1 MSDSTDAVREDVDC
15 TEACMQQAYNY
26 LHATSNCFELGCF
39 AARPAKPTYT
49 WSEDVGED
57 PGRPWRY
64 KGSLLFWKVRVYIRD
79 MTTSDMKAIL
89 EELAA
94 GRIDAAE
101 AARRIDALKASQS
114 PSEPLTE
121 PTNEQLTGSEVDASA
136 ATETEAS
143 SSETEAS
150 TSEPDAQTEEPVRA
164 KSVNVGGVERISVR
178 AVGRRVRI
186 LGETSVATLSADGP
200 HVLRR
205 NGSVL
210 EVSSDGELGAS
221 LDGFSI
227 LRSAPRSLDD
237 FRSLGLGKELFLRV
251 NPNVIVDV
259 EVTAGSL
266 NTEQVPHLGKVRVTA
281 GAAKLLDV
289 AEINDALIQAG
300 QATIKGTIKT
310 GRNRVRAESGT
321 LSITLADDSNVT
333 VTGEAQLGRI
343 SWAGGHSGAGD
354 EVVMGSGSAR
364 LDIEVV
370 MGHAQVR
377 VGSDISSEAGV

>member
-1 MSDSTDAVREDVDC
+1 
-15 TEACMQQAYNY
+15 
-26 LHATSNCFELGCF
+26 
-39 AARPAKPTYT
+39 
-49 WSEDVGED
+49 
-57 PGRPWRY
+57 
-64 KGSLLFWKVRVYIRD
+64 
-79 MTTSDMKAIL
+79 MTAIL

-114 PSEPLTE
+114 TSETPPE
-121 PTNEQLTGSEVDASA
+121 PTNEELAGSEADSDAWAA
-136 ATETEAS
+136 ATDRPQPAGSPTTPPSEETE
-143 SSETEAS
+143 
-150 TSEPDAQTEEPVRA
+150 RA
-164 KSVNVGGVERISVR
+164 KPVNVGGVERISVR
-178 AVGRRVRI
+178 AIGRRVRI

-205 NGSVL
+205 NGPVL

-266 NTEQVPHLGKVRVTA
+266 NTERVPHLGKVRVTA
-281 GAAKLLDV
+281 GSARLLDV

-300 QATIKGTIKT
+300 QATIKGTIT
-310 GRNRVRAESGT
+310 SGRSRIRAESGS
-321 LSITLADDSNVT
+321 LSISLTDDSDVT
-333 VTGEAQLGRI
+333 VTGEAQLGKI
-343 SWAGGHSGAGD
+343 SWAGGHNGAGD
-354 EVVMGSGSAR
+354 EVVMGTGSAK
-364 LDIEVV
+364 LEIEVV
-370 MGHAQVR
+370 MAHAQVR
-377 VGSDISSEAGV
+377 VGSDLTSEAGV

>member
-1 MSDSTDAVREDVDC
+1 
-15 TEACMQQAYNY
+15 
-26 LHATSNCFELGCF
+26 
-39 AARPAKPTYT
+39 
-49 WSEDVGED
+49 
-57 PGRPWRY
+57 
-64 KGSLLFWKVRVYIRD
+64 
-79 MTTSDMKAIL
+79 MTTPDMKAIL

-101 AARRIDALKASQS
+101 AARRIDALKASQ
-114 PSEPLTE
+114 PTSETTPPE
-121 PTNEQLTGSEVDASA
+121 PTNEELTGSRADSDPWAAATDQPQAGYDSTASEADSTTSQADAS
-136 ATETEAS
+136 T
-143 SSETEAS
+143 
-150 TSEPDAQTEEPVRA
+150 DEPVDT
-164 KSVNVGGVERISVR
+164 KPVNVSGVERISVR

-237 FRSLGLGKELFLRV
+237 FRALGLGKELFLRV

-266 NTEQVPHLGKVRVTA
+266 NTERVPHLGKVRVTA
-281 GAAKLLDV
+281 GAAKLLNV
-289 AEINDALIQAG
+289 VEINDALIQAG

-321 LSITLADDSNVT
+321 LSIHLTDDSNVT
-333 VTGEAQLGRI
+333 VSGEAQLGKI

-354 EVVMGSGSAR
+354 EVVMGSGSAK

-370 MGHAQVR
+370 MGHAQVH
-377 VGSDISSEAGV
+377 VGSDLTSEAGVA

>member
-1 MSDSTDAVREDVDC
+1 
-15 TEACMQQAYNY
+15 
-26 LHATSNCFELGCF
+26 
-39 AARPAKPTYT
+39 
-49 WSEDVGED
+49 
-57 PGRPWRY
+57 
-64 KGSLLFWKVRVYIRD
+64 
-79 MTTSDMKAIL
+79 MKAIL

-114 PSEPLTE
+114 TSETSPPE
-121 PTNEQLTGSEVDASA
+121 PTNEQLAGSEADADPWAA
-136 ATETEAS
+136 ATDRPQAS
-143 SSETEAS
+143 YGPGSPQP
-150 TSEPDAQTEEPVRA
+150 EPSAEEPVQA
-164 KSVNVGGVERISVR
+164 KAVNVGGVERISVR

-251 NPNVIVDV
+251 NPNLIVDV

-266 NTEQVPHLGKVRVTA
+266 NTEGVPHLGKVRVTA

-289 AEINDALIQAG
+289 AEINDALVQAG
-300 QATIKGTIKT
+300 QATIKGTIRT

-321 LSITLADDSNVT
+321 LSISLADDSNVT
-333 VTGEAQLGRI
+333 ITGETQLGTF
-343 SWAGGHSGAGD
+343 
-354 EVVMGSGSAR
+354 R
-364 LDIEVV
+364 LPRRPFNLNDVTPRK
-370 MGHAQVR
+370 GL
-377 VGSDISSEAGV
+377 